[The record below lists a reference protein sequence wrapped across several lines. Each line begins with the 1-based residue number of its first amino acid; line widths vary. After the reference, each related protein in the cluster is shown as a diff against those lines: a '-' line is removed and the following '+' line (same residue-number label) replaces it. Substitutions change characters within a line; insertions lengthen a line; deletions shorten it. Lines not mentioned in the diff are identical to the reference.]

1 MKQLLVTVIV
11 LVLLSGTASA
21 AEKVLLLR
29 FQGTGADE
37 ELITA
42 VTTLFQ
48 GALTEEGVYQAVS
61 AAEALGETEYYDQ
74 ANAAAMAREAGFGKV
89 VTGSLTRLGAKII
102 VRVQLIKAD
111 DGTVVYSDDGVSQT
125 EEDLDVVVAR
135 LAKSMSTG
143 KKMEATAEVGLIT
156 EKELEQARRRESFS
170 SKSFSVGFMWPTAKS
185 MGGADRL
192 VVLDLAYQY
201 DTSDF
206 FLAGRSGLRWGG
218 DTGTDGGKAFD
229 INFLEVQI
237 GRHFGRGDVAPFLS
251 GGIGIHY
258 IRETVRVRTAHQTYY
273 EESQGGTG
281 PILLGGGGITAFR
294 TYDFHFKLDVD
305 YFIVLEKLN
314 AAGSSNGG
322 KYPQG
327 VMVTFCVMKGRK

>member
-237 GRHFGRGDVAPFLS
+237 GRRRDYCLPDLRLPF
-251 GGIGIHY
+251 
-258 IRETVRVRTAHQTYY
+258 Q
-273 EESQGGTG
+273 
-281 PILLGGGGITAFR
+281 
-294 TYDFHFKLDVD
+294 
-305 YFIVLEKLN
+305 
-314 AAGSSNGG
+314 AG
-322 KYPQG
+322 
-327 VMVTFCVMKGRK
+327 C